1 MSKASQQ
8 HEGHEQKLETSL
20 IKLKSGSGGIYLELR
35 VQPGARRPRIVGVHG
50 EALKI
55 AVNAPPEDGKANQAV
70 IELLTELLAVP
81 RRQVQITRGLSS
93 RSKTVLISGLTE
105 AALREKLEALLPP

>member
-1 MSKASQQ
+1 MAL
-8 HEGHEQKLETSL
+8 KLTA
-20 IKLKSGSGGIYLELR
+20 GNDGIYLELR
-35 VQPGARRPRIVGVHG
+35 VQPGARRPGIVGVHG
-50 EALKI
+50 DALKL

-70 IELLTELLAVP
+70 IELLTELLGLP

-105 AALREKLEALLPP
+105 PELREKLAALIPS